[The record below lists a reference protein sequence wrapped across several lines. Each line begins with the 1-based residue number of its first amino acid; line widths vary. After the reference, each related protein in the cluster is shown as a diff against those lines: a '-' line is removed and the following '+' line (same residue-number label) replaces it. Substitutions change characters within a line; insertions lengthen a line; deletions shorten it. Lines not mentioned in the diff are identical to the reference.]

1 VFIKSAHSFP
11 IALLQKLGENFY
23 KWRSRYCMINIWV
36 KVLNELIFS
45 VWAQNDIFRR
55 KYMFMSV
62 STYIYRQL
70 KSINWK
76 HNFKI
81 LDSVEDYARQ
91 WAKREKEDLY
101 TLSEWV
107 KSLRS
112 LIQIIIKKFSGSMST
127 RSTSIFKDPNV
138 AKHLSLLHDKYII
151 VSADK
156 APNNVFV
163 CKSHYIDCLIKELG
177 IDNSLGNPTYTP
189 TTLTKEEILDNH
201 RSVLC
206 SFGISTK
213 DEELDLPSL
222 YWIPKLH
229 KCPFKQRYIAGSA
242 KCSTKP
248 LSKLLICI
256 L

>member
-1 VFIKSAHSFP
+1 
-11 IALLQKLGENFY
+11 
-23 KWRSRYCMINIWV
+23 
-36 KVLNELIFS
+36 
-45 VWAQNDIFRR
+45 
-55 KYMFMSV
+55 
-62 STYIYRQL
+62 
-70 KSINWK
+70 
-76 HNFKI
+76 
-81 LDSVEDYARQ
+81 
-91 WAKREKEDLY
+91 
-101 TLSEWV
+101 
-107 KSLRS
+107 
-112 LIQIIIKKFSGSMST
+112 MST

-138 AKHLSLLHDKYII
+138 AKHLSPLHDRYVI

-156 APNNVFV
+156 APNNIGCV

-229 KCPFKQRYIAGSA
+229 KCPFKQHYIAGSA
-242 KCSTKP
+242 KCTTKH
-248 LSKLLICI
+248 LSKLLTCI
-256 L
+256 LWTVKSGLQSYCDTSYSRGD